1 MRAKK
6 VIASFVIGALLL
18 TSYTLVQAE
27 YPLHPTTNDHSFF
40 KDGKIE
46 GVSAFESN
54 AEAAKRKFTVGGK
67 EYLLVD
73 SDSEG
78 RCFIIENQK
87 TGGWS
92 SGRKYY
98 AGADAN
104 LSSTDKN
111 NWSFDYTNEN
121 SIAYYLD
128 NEYRNSMPTEIKE
141 HLVRYDWTVEGDYP
155 MFNNKQSELEA
166 TEWFKEKVKNNQP
179 YKTSGYVSLM
189 SATEYDAYKGI
200 IGTADLNESD
210 STAWWGI
217 LFRTPLTRLS
227 GGSVESATYTGYS
240 IGYTHRF
247 DDNKNPTDDINL
259 ACMPSLT
266 YPVYYMRPCFWVD
279 ANFFEE
285 VKVGDFGDIIADK
298 LKALGYN
305 KLRKLGYTAAELEKL
320 GFEATWYGLYP
331 DHPKTNNRR
340 FFRDGAIDVSASAS
354 NAEAIKH
361 KFKIGEKEYLLID
374 KDDDG
379 KYFILENQ
387 KTNGQFYYS
396 GSDANVSSTDK
407 DNWSFNYTNEKSI
420 AYYLDNAY
428 RKEMPNAIQDHLVKY
443 DWVVEGDYPYF
454 KEAQQAQFEATD
466 WFKEKVKN
474 NQPYKTSGYVSLM
487 SATEYSAYKDVIGT
501 ADLNADDSTAWW
513 GFMFRTP
520 LTRNIGEIDD
530 SEYKGYSPGY
540 THRFNDD
547 KTPTDTISY
556 ACMPSLTY
564 NIYYMR
570 PCFWVDSDFFKAVHL
585 NIDNLGEIVIEE
597 IKSMGYENLVNLY
610 TKEELEKIGYEPDKV
625 PTAANVTVTMQPYEN
640 AIVGCSY
647 TYDSVVDS
655 PEKDSVIIWSAADSL
670 NGEYKEIYR
679 GTEKTIVIPNGYS
692 GKNIKASVVPFD
704 SDGRSGVRAEDC
716 TPVQVTSAKGV
727 YIGNA
732 EIKDGSAT
740 LDIYNVGNDK
750 KIINVYKTEYN
761 SDGRLVGITADEYT
775 IFGGESVKPV
785 VSDIKDNYTY
795 QIMVWEKDGDH
806 PLFYM
811 CK

>member
-27 YPLHPTTNDHSFF
+27 YPLHPTTNDRLFF
-40 KDGKIE
+40 KDGKID

-87 TGGWS
+87 TNKQ
-92 SGRKYY
+92 KYY
-98 AGADAN
+98 SGSDAN
-104 LSSTDKN
+104 VSSTDKD
-111 NWSFDYTNEN
+111 NWAFDYTNQN

-141 HLVRYDWTVEGDYP
+141 HLVRYDWDVEGDYP
-155 MFNNKQSELEA
+155 YIKNKQNELEA
-166 TEWFKEKVKNNQP
+166 TDWFKEKVKNNQP

-210 STAWWGI
+210 STAWWGV

-240 IGYTHRF
+240 IGYSHRF

-259 ACMPSLT
+259 ALMASL
-266 YPVYYMRPCFWVD
+266 
-279 ANFFEE
+279 
-285 VKVGDFGDIIADK
+285 
-298 LKALGYN
+298 
-305 KLRKLGYTAAELEKL
+305 
-320 GFEATWYGLYP
+320 
-331 DHPKTNNRR
+331 
-340 FFRDGAIDVSASAS
+340 
-354 NAEAIKH
+354 
-361 KFKIGEKEYLLID
+361 
-374 KDDDG
+374 
-379 KYFILENQ
+379 
-387 KTNGQFYYS
+387 
-396 GSDANVSSTDK
+396 
-407 DNWSFNYTNEKSI
+407 
-420 AYYLDNAY
+420 
-428 RKEMPNAIQDHLVKY
+428 
-443 DWVVEGDYPYF
+443 
-454 KEAQQAQFEATD
+454 
-466 WFKEKVKN
+466 KN
-474 NQPYKTSGYVSLM
+474 SV
-487 SATEYSAYKDVIGT
+487 
-501 ADLNADDSTAWW
+501 
-513 GFMFRTP
+513 
-520 LTRNIGEIDD
+520 
-530 SEYKGYSPGY
+530 
-540 THRFNDD
+540 
-547 KTPTDTISY
+547 
-556 ACMPSLTY
+556 
-564 NIYYMR
+564 YYMR

-704 SDGRSGVRAEDC
+704 SDGRSGERAEDC

-740 LDIYNVGNDK
+740 LDIYNAGNDK
-750 KIINVYKTEYN
+750 KIINVYKTKYN

-775 IFGGESVKPV
+775 IFGGESIKPV